1 MSPTRSRAIA
11 LHVPARRSLRRDRGR
26 RHRPSQSV
34 GQESAGEGSSASRVV
49 AVEGRRADEKR
60 GKNLATTGESRDA
73 GKTASPSTEPA
84 TGSRRARE
92 TRDVEGERTFLRAV
106 NAILNASRCV
116 QIKGRAR
123 RERPAQV
130 PIASSS
136 SSELSK
142 KFSARRAGVVPET
155 SPKHQTPNAARKKKE
170 KMFLKRKV

>member
-1 MSPTRSRAIA
+1 M
-11 LHVPARRSLRRDRGR
+11 
-26 RHRPSQSV
+26 
-34 GQESAGEGSSASRVV
+34 V

-136 SSELSK
+136 LSL
-142 KFSARRAGVVPET
+142 RT
-155 SPKHQTPNAARKKKE
+155 LE
-170 KMFLKRKV
+170 KV

>member
-34 GQESAGEGSSASRVV
+34 GQESAGERSSASRVV

-106 NAILNASRCV
+106 NAILNASKV
-116 QIKGRAR
+116 RANKR
-123 RERPAQV
+123 ASAARAARSSTHRVELVVFANSRKSLARGAP
-130 PIASSS
+130 ASSVTS
-136 SSELSK
+136 
-142 KFSARRAGVVPET
+142 ET
-155 SPKHQTPNAARKKKE
+155 SDAARKKKE
-170 KMFLKRKV
+170 KMFLKLKV

>member
-1 MSPTRSRAIA
+1 M
-11 LHVPARRSLRRDRGR
+11 
-26 RHRPSQSV
+26 
-34 GQESAGEGSSASRVV
+34 V

-60 GKNLATTGESRDA
+60 GKNLAATGESRDA

-136 SSELSK
+136 SKRTLEKVL
-142 KFSARRAGVVPET
+142 ARGAPASSVTTET
-155 SPKHQTPNAARKKKE
+155 SDAARKKKE
-170 KMFLKRKV
+170 KMFLKLKV